1 MKRRISPSRPMTILD
16 GSSSGEQSI
25 GSGGVRTVTSTVTP
39 SSSDARRSGNLGSWH
54 ADCAAEAIALPRG
67 ITGIG
72 IPMHPRSSLPG

>member
-54 ADCAAEAIALPRG
+54 AD
-67 ITGIG
+67 
-72 IPMHPRSSLPG
+72 